1 MKKYKRKK
9 NKAFKEKKKIEK
21 DPLFF
26 FKILKLC
33 KHIKNI

>member
-21 DPLFF
+21 DPFF
-26 FKILKLC
+26 FQNIKIV
-33 KHIKNI
+33 